1 MEDII
6 REEWHMQRFNCVA
19 EEIRGQAD
27 KIKDRLLGNIK
38 EGSPIIFG
46 AGDCG
51 HRIYDLLY
59 SYGIQALCFCDNG
72 MGGGIDE
79 ITGLKV
85 IKPEEL
91 NGTIIHP
98 EILVCVGEEKA
109 YQSIYQ
115 QLLSLGFNETQIH
128 IMNEF
133 FYWQTKEYFDA
144 NIEAYREAYRLL
156 EDEFSRQVYLERMKK
171 AFLLSDISQIVSYD
185 GEEYFEEKVVLKEDE
200 VFIDCGGFD
209 GDSALQFIEHC
220 GGKYQDIIIFEPE
233 VSKKAI
239 IEKNM
244 GNNRYHLYP
253 LGVWSKS
260 TKLYFNAMGT
270 GSSYVSEVSGKNIIE
285 TVALDEMVY
294 DRRPTYIKM
303 DIEGA
308 EQEALKGCRKIIQT
322 YKPKLAVCIY
332 HKPDDLYTI
341 PMMIKEMNPEYKLYV
356 RQYANAWFDTV
367 LYAV

>member
-1 MEDII
+1 
-6 REEWHMQRFNCVA
+6 MQRFNCVA
-19 EEIRGQAD
+19 EEIRKQAGKIKDSLFD
-27 KIKDRLLGNIK
+27 KIKG
-38 EGSPIIFG
+38 GSPVIFG

-51 HRIYDLLY
+51 HRIYDLLH
-59 SYGIQALCFCDNG
+59 SYGIQVLCFCDNG
-72 MGGGIDE
+72 MGGSADE
-79 ITGLKV
+79 VTGLKI

-91 NGTIIHP
+91 RDAIIHP

-109 YQSIYQ
+109 YRSISQ
-115 QLLSLGFNETQIH
+115 QLLSLGFDETQIH

-133 FYWQTKEYFDA
+133 FYWQTREYFDA
-144 NIEAYREAYRLL
+144 NIEAYREAYQLM
-156 EDEFSRQVYLERMKK
+156 EDEFSRQIYLERMRKV
-171 AFLLSDISQIVSYD
+171 FLLSDISQIVSPCE
-185 GEEYFEEKVVLKEDE
+185 EEYFDEKVVLKEDE

-209 GDSALQFIEHC
+209 GDSALRFIEQC

-233 VSKKAI
+233 FSKKAA

-270 GSSYVSEVSGKNIIE
+270 GSSHVFEERGKYIIE
-285 TVALDEMVY
+285 TVALDEIVY
-294 DRRPTYIKM
+294 DMRPTYIKM

-308 EQEALKGCRKIIQT
+308 EQEALKGCRKIIQI

-332 HKPDDLYTI
+332 HKPDDLYKI
-341 PMMIKEMNPEYKLYV
+341 PAMIKEMNPQYKLYI

>member
-1 MEDII
+1 
-6 REEWHMQRFNCVA
+6 MQRFNHAA
-19 EEIRGQAD
+19 EEIRRQAG
-27 KIKDRLLGNIK
+27 KIKDKFLDNINIK
-38 EGSPIIFG
+38 EGSPVIFG

-51 HRIYDLLY
+51 HRIYDLLHG
-59 SYGIQALCFCDNG
+59 YGIQALCFCDNG
-72 MGGGIDE
+72 VGGSIDE
-79 ITGLKV
+79 ITGLK
-85 IKPEEL
+85 IIRPEEL
-91 NGTIIHP
+91 HDIRIHP

-109 YQSIYQ
+109 YRTISQ
-115 QLLSLGFNETQIH
+115 QLISLGFDEAHIH

-133 FYWQTKEYFDA
+133 FYWQTREYFDV
-144 NIEAYREAYRLL
+144 NFEEYRKAYMLL
-156 EDEFSRQVYLERMKK
+156 EDEFSRQVYIERIKK
-171 AFLLSDISQIVSYD
+171 GFLLSDISQIVSPC
-185 GEEYFEEKVVLKEDE
+185 GEEYFDKKVILKEDE

-209 GDSALQFIEHC
+209 GDSALRFIEQC

-233 VSKKAI
+233 FSKKAI

-244 GNNRYHLYP
+244 GENRYQLYP

-270 GSSYVSEVSGKNIIE
+270 GSSYVSKERGKYIVE
-285 TVALDEMVY
+285 TMALDEVVY
-294 DRRPTYIKM
+294 DRRPTYNKM

-322 YKPKLAVCIY
+322 YKPKLAICIY
-332 HKPDDLYTI
+332 HKPEDLYEI
-341 PMMIKEMNPEYKLYV
+341 PIMIKEINPEYKLYV